1 MQIANIT
8 TPANF
13 FHALRR
19 QVKRD
24 YRTPLV
30 VFTPKSLLRHP
41 KCISPIDD
49 LADAGFQEVIN
60 DTNVDTDKV
69 LRVVFCTG
77 KVYYDLL
84 ERKEHFEAR
93 DIALVRIEQLY
104 PFPKKQVEEVIAS
117 YPNAIQWLWLQE
129 EPQNMGAW
137 SFIRD
142 NITSVP
148 IQVVS
153 RLASGSPAVGLSKIH
168 VQEQEE
174 IIGKVF
180 RKCDCELK
188 NKYCGLQCK
197 VGSYRQERKADFEV
211 LQKGL

>member
-19 QVKRD
+19 QVKREF
-24 YRTPLV
+24 RTPLV

-41 KCISPIDD
+41 KCVSSIDD
-49 LADAGFQEVIN
+49 LSHNGFKEVI
-60 DTNVDTDKV
+60 DDDNVDRDKV
-69 LRVVFCTG
+69 LRVVFCSG
-77 KVYYDLL
+77 KIYYDLL

-93 DIALVRIEQLY
+93 DIALVRVEQLY
-104 PFPKKQVEEVIAS
+104 PFPAKQVGEVLQR
-117 YPNAIQWLWLQE
+117 YPNAIQWLWVQE

-137 SFIRD
+137 NFIRD
-142 NITSVP
+142 NFVNVP

-153 RLASGSPAVGLSKIH
+153 RQPSGSPAVGLSKLH
-168 VQEQEE
+168 AQEQQE
-174 IIGKVF
+174 IIDKVF
-180 RKCDCELK
+180 RKCTCELK

-197 VGSYRQERKADFEV
+197 VGSKRKERKAEFREI
-211 LQKGL
+211 